1 MQDMLVRLYDLPD
14 SGDLIKRLEAEG
26 IFIRRALAPDKH
38 RVLDYVAK
46 ISSAS
51 AHSEA
56 DVAFS
61 RQPISVFIATRGAEI
76 LGYACY
82 HATCLDFFG
91 PTAVSESARGKGV
104 GKALLLRSLE
114 AMYHEG
120 YGYAIIGGVGP
131 AEFYAKT
138 AGATLIEGSNPGMYK
153 DFLPLLKEASAASGE
168 TCT

>member
-1 MQDMLVRLYDLPD
+1 MQDMLVKLYDLPD
-14 SGDLIKRLEAEG
+14 SSDLYQRLAEEG
-26 IFIRRALAPDKH
+26 IVIRRAMAPDKQ
-38 RVLDYVAK
+38 RILDFVA
-46 ISSAS
+46 SVSTAS
-51 AHSEA
+51 ARSEA

-82 HATCLDFFG
+82 HATCLDYFG
-91 PTAVSESARGKGV
+91 PTAVTEAARGKGI

-131 AEFYAKT
+131 AEFYAK
-138 AGATLIEGSNPGMYK
+138 AVGATLIEGSDPGMYK
-153 DFLPLLKEASAASGE
+153 DFLPLLK
-168 TCT
+168 